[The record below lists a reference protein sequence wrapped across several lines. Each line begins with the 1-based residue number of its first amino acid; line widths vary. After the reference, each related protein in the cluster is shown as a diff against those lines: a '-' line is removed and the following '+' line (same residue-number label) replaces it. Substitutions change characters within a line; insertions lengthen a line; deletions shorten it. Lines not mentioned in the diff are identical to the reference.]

1 MNQDYM
7 KTGNTIAKIQKIL
20 KYTKFSH
27 FLAM

>member
-7 KTGNTIAKIQKIL
+7 KTGNMIANVQKIL
-20 KYTKFSH
+20 KYTKSSH